1 MTDELLQPDD
11 PELDAL
17 VFEFLERAEA
27 APGRWREA
35 LEELGR
41 RVPARAAQ
49 LRQRVE
55 MLVRSGLW
63 GAPAQ
68 EAAAIPERL
77 GEFRLLRKLGGGGM
91 GVVYLAEQ
99 ESVGRR
105 VALKLIRGEHLYS
118 QSARARFVREA
129 RATARLDH
137 ASIVRVFTIGEEAG
151 LPFLAMEY
159 VPGAALDSLLDHFK
173 GRAPASLR
181 GQDAREALLAALRAN
196 AETPLSDSRAESFE
210 RGWIEF
216 AVRIVRDIAL
226 ALEHAHERGV
236 LHRDVKPSNVLLS
249 ADGRVRLCDFGLAA
263 LAGGESLTRSGAQLG
278 SLPYMAPEQL
288 RGEHGAI
295 GPRTD
300 VYGLGVTL
308 YELVTLMRPY
318 GGESEERVRHA
329 ILDARPVSM
338 RTLNPGASA
347 DIEIV
352 CAKALDPDPRRR
364 YASAAEFARDLSN
377 VLELRPIEARPPS
390 TWTRAR
396 RWSQRRPAAAVAVVA
411 GALLMLAFPL
421 GWELNRMRTMD
432 EVRAAYKNEQTAR
445 EQSERDFEMAMKAV
459 KNEQTAREQS
469 ERDFQAALKAVGHV
483 LRGLGEEDL
492 RDAPRMQ
499 RVRLKAIERA
509 QDLLSTL
516 ERDRATDAQL
526 LSEGAD
532 LFSARAEVLF
542 DLGRVE
548 DSIEAGDRALEL
560 LARLSSVEPT
570 ADVRRRRA
578 LVLGDQA
585 KAQQAQGKW
594 RESLV
599 AFEQLEPLV
608 REFCSD
614 DGGGVE
620 NRRILAITLAN
631 IAEAQHALGDYA
643 AAHKRL
649 DEAVAHVE
657 PLVGLAPDKASVAW
671 AHGRVQG
678 DIGDLLFSEGEL
690 VGARSRMELRLA
702 EFRRAAGLAPGERYY
717 RFDSV
722 SASISLAS
730 LHAREHETQAAEAL
744 LLEARA
750 ELDRLL
756 DQFPD
761 AERYIEE
768 SWRLDQVLGAL
779 YGGEGRVAEALEVF
793 RASAERIDRSLREL
807 PDRIDIVMYAAQAE
821 YNLALARMH
830 SGASLEET
838 EAALDKVEQRLD
850 SPPVRSSGQ
859 ELAVEMRRM
868 CRYNRVLARCFAGEL
883 ERALTALRDFE
894 LDGARDAQA
903 LRFGAD
909 LYNELILALRRQD
922 PDVAARAER
931 ERGWTEAMFSRLEA
945 AVEAGY
951 ADTVELDSTPALESF
966 RADERFVRLRAR
978 CEQGAH

>member
-1 MTDELLQPDD
+1 VTDELLQPDD

-27 APGRWREA
+27 APARWREA

-151 LPFLAMEY
+151 MPFLAMEY
-159 VPGAALDSLLDHFK
+159 VPGTALDALLDHFK
-173 GRAPASLR
+173 GREPASLR

-236 LHRDVKPSNVLLS
+236 LHRDVKPSNVLLG

-295 GPRTD
+295 GPQTD

-308 YELVTLMRPY
+308 YELVTLARPF
-318 GGESEERVRHA
+318 GGESEERVRQA
-329 ILDARPVSM
+329 ILDARPTSM
-338 RTLNPGASA
+338 RTLNVSASA

-364 YASAAEFARDLSN
+364 YSSAADFARDLSN

-390 TWTRAR
+390 AWTRAR

-445 EQSERDFEMAMKAV
+445 EQSERDF
-459 KNEQTAREQS
+459 R
-469 ERDFQAALKAVGHV
+469 AALQAVGHV

-499 RVRLKAIERA
+499 RLRLKAIERA
-509 QDLLSTL
+509 QDLFSAL

-532 LFSARAEVLF
+532 LYAARADVLF

-548 DSIEAGDRALEL
+548 ESIEAGDDALEL
-560 LARLSSVEPT
+560 LARLSSADPQV
-570 ADVRRRRA
+570 DVRRRRA
-578 LVLGDQA
+578 FVLSDQA

-599 AFEQLEPLV
+599 AFEQVLRLV
-608 REFCSD
+608 REFRAESAVGIE
-614 DGGGVE
+614 DG
-620 NRRILAITLAN
+620 RILAITLAN

-643 AAHKRL
+643 AARERL
-649 DEAVAHVE
+649 DEAVVHVE
-657 PLVGLAPDKASVAW
+657 PLVERAPDKASVAW

-678 DIGDLLFSEGEL
+678 DLGDLLFSQNDL
-690 VGARSRMELRLA
+690 AGARPRMELRLA
-702 EFRRAAGLAPGERYY
+702 EFRRAAVLAPGERFY
-717 RFDSV
+717 RFDVV
-722 SASISLAS
+722 SASISLAG
-730 LHAREHETQAAEAL
+730 LHAREHDTRSAETL

-750 ELDRLL
+750 ALDRLL

-761 AERYIEE
+761 AERYVEE

-793 RASAERIDRSLREL
+793 RASAERVDRTLREL
-807 PDRIDIVMYAAQAE
+807 PERADIVMYAAQAE

-838 EAALDKVEQRLD
+838 EAALDKVQQRLE
-850 SPPVRSSGQ
+850 SPIVRSSGQ
-859 ELAVEMRRM
+859 ELAAEMLRM
-868 CRYNRVLARCFAGEL
+868 CRYNRALARCFAGDL
-883 ERALTALRDFE
+883 ERAQGALRDFE
-894 LDGARDAQA
+894 LEGARDAQT

-909 LYNELILALRRQD
+909 LYNELILALRRQE
-922 PDVAARAER
+922 PDAAARADR
-931 ERGWTEAMFSRLEA
+931 ERGWTEAMFARLEA

-966 RADERFVRLRAR
+966 RSEERFVRLRAR
-978 CEQGAH
+978 CAQLTQ

>member
-1 MTDELLQPDD
+1 MTAELLQPDD

-27 APGRWREA
+27 APTRWRAA
-35 LEELGR
+35 LEEIGQR
-41 RVPARAAQ
+41 FPARAAQ

-159 VPGAALDSLLDHFK
+159 VPGTALDALLDHFK

-181 GQDAREALLAALRAN
+181 GQDAREALLVALRAN
-196 AETPLSDSRAESFE
+196 SEAPLSESRSENFE

-216 AVRIVRDIAL
+216 AVRIARDIAL

-236 LHRDVKPSNVLLS
+236 LHRDVKPSNVLLG

-295 GPRTD
+295 GPQTD

-308 YELVTLMRPY
+308 YELVTLARPF
-318 GGESEERVRHA
+318 GGESEERVRQA
-329 ILDARPVSM
+329 ILDARPTSM
-338 RTLNPGASA
+338 RTLNVSASA

-364 YASAAEFARDLSN
+364 YSSAADFARDLSN

-390 TWTRAR
+390 AWTRAR

-445 EQSERDFEMAMKAV
+445 EQSERDF
-459 KNEQTAREQS
+459 R
-469 ERDFQAALKAVGHV
+469 AALQAVGHV

-499 RVRLKAIERA
+499 RLRLKAIERA
-509 QDLLSTL
+509 QDLFSAL

-532 LFSARAEVLF
+532 LYAARADVLF

-548 DSIEAGDRALEL
+548 ESIEAGDDALEL
-560 LARLSSVEPT
+560 LARLSSADPQV
-570 ADVRRRRA
+570 DVRRRRA
-578 LVLGDQA
+578 FVLSDQA

-599 AFEQLEPLV
+599 AFEQVERLV
-608 REFCSD
+608 REFCAESAVGIE
-614 DGGGVE
+614 DG
-620 NRRILAITLAN
+620 RILAITLAN

-643 AAHKRL
+643 AARERL
-649 DEAVAHVE
+649 DEAVVHVE
-657 PLVGLAPDKASVAW
+657 PLVERAPDKASVAW

-678 DIGDLLFSEGEL
+678 DLGDLLFSEDDL
-690 VGARSRMELRLA
+690 VGARPRMERRLA
-702 EFRRAAGLAPGERYY
+702 EFRRAAVLAPGERFY
-717 RFDSV
+717 RFDVV
-722 SASISLAS
+722 SASISLAG
-730 LHAREHETQAAEAL
+730 LHAREHDTRAAETL

-761 AERYIEE
+761 AERYVEE

-793 RASAERIDRSLREL
+793 RASAERVDRTLREL
-807 PDRIDIVMYAAQAE
+807 PERADIVMYAAQAE

-838 EAALDKVEQRLD
+838 EAALDKVQQRLE
-850 SPPVRSSGQ
+850 SPIVRSSGQ
-859 ELAVEMRRM
+859 ELAAEMLRM
-868 CRYNRVLARCFAGEL
+868 CRYNRALARCFAGDL
-883 ERALTALRDFE
+883 ERAQGALRDFE
-894 LDGARDAQA
+894 LEGARDAQT

-909 LYNELILALRRQD
+909 LYNELILALRRQE
-922 PDVAARAER
+922 PDAAARAER
-931 ERGWTEAMFSRLEA
+931 ERDWTEAMFARLEA

-966 RADERFVRLRAR
+966 RSEERFVRLRAR
-978 CEQGAH
+978 CAQLTQ